1 MKMRKF
7 GFFICCILLIAFTGC
22 YYDKADLAYPKP
34 PACDTTNVR
43 LSVELQSIMEENC
56 FSCHGGTAELGAY
69 IQLEDYAT
77 IKDYADFGLL
87 LSSLTQDGTTS
98 AMPKGA
104 AKLSD
109 CDINKFDAW
118 IKKGAPQN

>member
-1 MKMRKF
+1 MKVF
-7 GFFICCILLIAFTGC
+7 GFIMCCFLFTGFMGC
-22 YYDKADLAYPKP
+22 YYDKADLTYPKA
-34 PACDTTNVR
+34 PACDTTVVR
-43 LSVELQSIMEENC
+43 LSVELNDIMVKNC
-56 FSCHGGTAELGAY
+56 FNCHGGAADLGAG

-87 LSSLTQDGTTS
+87 LSSLKQDGTTS

-109 CDINKFDAW
+109 CDINKFEAW
-118 IKKGAPQN
+118 INRGAPQN